1 MVRYMLFKYKMRE
14 LIKSSEMLK
23 VIHRSYGKQF
33 PEIFMACGT
42 EDFLIEPNRAMHRF
56 LEAEGVPHEYHEA
69 PGIHDM
75 NFWSEHIQHIVRWMF
90 G

>member
-33 PEIFMACGT
+33 PEILSRASECMELEFG
-42 EDFLIEPNRAMHRF
+42 LVLKKVRPNSHCYT
-56 LEAEGVPHEYHEA
+56 LVSNL
-69 PGIHDM
+69 DL
-75 NFWSEHIQHIVRWMF
+75 STVSL
-90 G
+90 